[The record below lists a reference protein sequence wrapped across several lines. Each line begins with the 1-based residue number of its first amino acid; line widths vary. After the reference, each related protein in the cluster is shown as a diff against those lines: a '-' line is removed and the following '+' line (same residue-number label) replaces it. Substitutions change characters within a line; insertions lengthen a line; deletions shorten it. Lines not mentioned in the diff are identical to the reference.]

1 MENKNVFIKI
11 VFLVVLIAVF
21 GYIEIYVSLNGMFEN
36 LTEDVTGKA
45 YSGIPSSF
53 KYKFDKYLPSS
64 QINNISQVNSVSS
77 NDAALSGQ
85 AYYVSPNGN
94 DANRGTSA
102 SAPFK
107 TLGKAQSMMRVSAIK
122 TTYLMGG
129 IYDLSAPLNLIDADS
144 GQSWLGY
151 PGQTPILDGGN
162 SVERGIYISGPGD
175 LAARDITVRW
185 LTIQNFTKFGI
196 AMHAVRNVT
205 IDSNTVRNI
214 NSDGWNRGAIYVRC
228 GSVDTKITHNLVQN
242 TGYIGIAVIMWE
254 GCTKNNLLIDSNVV
268 YDTMKS
274 VDDAG
279 AINLWDK
286 AREAKNTTVSN
297 N

>member
-1 MENKNVFIKI
+1 MGSFYDEAKRAGFWTP
-11 VFLVVLIAVF
+11 VLIQ
-21 GYIEIYVSLNGMFEN
+21 EIVALLKEIVPVRGSDVGPAETDIATFYVSPQG
-36 LTEDVTGKA
+36 
-45 YSGIPSSF
+45 
-53 KYKFDKYLPSS
+53 
-64 QINNISQVNSVSS
+64 
-77 NDAALSGQ
+77 NDAALSGP

-94 DANRGTSA
+94 DANSGTSA

-107 TLGKAQSMMRVSAIK
+107 TLGKSQLAMRVSNIK

-129 IYDLSAPLNLIDADS
+129 MYDLSAPLDLTAADS

-162 SVERGIYISGPGD
+162 SVERAIYISGPGD

-214 NSDGWNRGAIYVRC
+214 NSDG
-228 GSVDTKITHNLVQN
+228 
-242 TGYIGIAVIMWE
+242 
-254 GCTKNNLLIDSNVV
+254 
-268 YDTMKS
+268 
-274 VDDAG
+274 
-279 AINLWDK
+279 
-286 AREAKNTTVSN
+286 
-297 N
+297 